1 MNVNGLTHS
10 SPHKYLPSALA
21 FVRASMQIMVLV
33 AVLLVIMLSEAH
45 ALRFK
50 PRMDQ
55 AQWITQSDVLNC
67 QMIQPIPDFGR
78 AVFDTTAGGTTR
90 FYLDATS
97 NPFAQGQAALRS
109 NAPTWNPELTAVDL
123 GLVKVRTGPMPVELE
138 ASLSTQ
144 LLAELYKGKSPEFV
158 RRAWFADD
166 EPISVAMSSVTF
178 RDAYLQYQQCLA
190 QLSPVG
196 FDKLERSR
204 VHFETDRYRLTP
216 QATQWL
222 NTLLGYLHVAT
233 DVNQLYIDGHTDNRH
248 STSYNIEL
256 SRRRAEAVMKYLTDR
271 GIPAEKITLRYHGE
285 RYPVKPNNNAENMRK
300 NRRVTLR
307 VERIKPTIASR

>member
-1 MNVNGLTHS
+1 
-10 SPHKYLPSALA
+10 
-21 FVRASMQIMVLV
+21 
-33 AVLLVIMLSEAH
+33 
-45 ALRFK
+45 
-50 PRMDQ
+50 
-55 AQWITQSDVLNC
+55 
-67 QMIQPIPDFGR
+67 
-78 AVFDTTAGGTTR
+78 
-90 FYLDATS
+90 
-97 NPFAQGQAALRS
+97 
-109 NAPTWNPELTAVDL
+109 
-123 GLVKVRTGPMPVELE
+123 MPVELE

-222 NTLLGYLHVAT
+222 NTLLGYLSVAT

-256 SRRRAEAVMKYLTDR
+256 SRRRAEAVMQYLTDR
-271 GIPAEKITLRYHGE
+271 GVPAEKITLRYHGE
-285 RYPVKPNNNAENMRK
+285 RYPVKPNNNADNMQK

-307 VERIKPTIASR
+307 VERIEPAIASR